1 MDSQT
6 LEKEIFA
13 LKKEVARVKAQKRNL
28 VEHLHGL
35 AIRND
40 FPCGSVQDYLNES
53 YQHRHGHPV
62 LNSIAFDIYPNE
74 SFEKLAKTLADINPE
89 FGDRIEAYGIDFWV
103 IAHNQTYSQ
112 SGYVETND
120 FGIDTEGWGLFQ
132 SELEQ
137 DDETSERIRDAISQ
151 FRSDLYSEIK
161 QYLEEDGITECIDE
175 YVAKRDVLATV
186 LTIKEVSDQKAYVRR
201 VYVSSHQELIAPD
214 ENESEWEFINSNR
227 GQLIGRSQILNPEML
242 PKGFRSHRIFAV
254 Y

>member
-1 MDSQT
+1 VSNQ

-28 VEHLHGL
+28 VEHLHKI

-40 FPCGSVQDYLNES
+40 FPLGSVQDYLNES

-62 LNSIAFDIYPNE
+62 LNSIAFDIYPDD
-74 SFEKLAKTLADINPE
+74 SFETLKETMTSINPE
-89 FGDRIEAYGIDFWV
+89 FGTRLEAYGIDFWV

-112 SGYVETND
+112 SGYTETND

-137 DDETSERIRDAISQ
+137 DDETSERIRDAITQ
-151 FRSDLYSEIK
+151 FRSDLYSEILL
-161 QYLEEDGITECIDE
+161 YLEEDGIMNIDE

-186 LTIKEVSDQKAYVRR
+186 LTIKEVCENKPYVRR
-201 VYVSSHQELIAPD
+201 VYVSGHQELIAPD
-214 ENESEWEFINSNR
+214 ENESEWEFINENR
-227 GQLIGRSQILNPEML
+227 GNLIGRSQILNPEML
-242 PKGFRSHRIFAV
+242 PKNFRSHRIFAV